1 MFLNQEMGLQL
12 EYQLRTIKMGKA
24 TTPDT
29 QSSDMM
35 PAQVMSILWD
45 LGMSPSFYTEV
56 NDFSGGQNSPSMEE
70 GFKDTI

>member
-1 MFLNQEMGLQL
+1 
-12 EYQLRTIKMGKA
+12 MGKA